1 MIPVTVSPVEAN
13 SETERRVE
21 VTRGWAGGGS
31 GSQCFHGYGVS
42 VWGDEKGFKSRQN
55 FGVAV
60 SQHSEIINVLNAT
73 EMSNGN
79 V

>member
-1 MIPVTVSPVEAN
+1 M
-13 SETERRVE
+13 
-21 VTRGWAGGGS
+21 

-42 VWGDEKGFKSRQN
+42 VWGDEKVFQSRQN
-55 FGVAV
+55 FGVVV